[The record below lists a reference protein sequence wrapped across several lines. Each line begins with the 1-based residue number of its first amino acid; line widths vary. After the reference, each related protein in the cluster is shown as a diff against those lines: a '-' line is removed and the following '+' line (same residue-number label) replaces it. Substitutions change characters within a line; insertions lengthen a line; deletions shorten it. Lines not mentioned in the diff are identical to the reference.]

1 MNNASRVSASNHDGF
16 QALVDNSPQAIL
28 VHRNF
33 TPRYANHAL
42 AALFGYENEEQVL
55 SLASTL
61 ELADPAEHERLRAMN
76 VSRHSGG
83 NPPERFE
90 TRGRRRDGTLFSAEV
105 DARAFLWGGEQCVQV
120 SYRDISRRRAAE
132 TQLRE
137 SRKLFRTVI
146 DTLPMFVFVKDLDSN
161 YIMAN
166 KAMTDFYG
174 IEVEDFASTRPSSLP
189 IESALE
195 KDMILGDDHV
205 VFETRQPYIQPVV
218 RVTRPDGYE
227 TYRHSIK
234 IPLFDD
240 DGELTGL
247 LGVGEDITERKRIEN
262 DLQRVY
268 AELEQRVEDRTAALR
283 QSETALTASQTE
295 LRKLAGNLLA
305 AQEAER
311 RSFAR
316 ELHDDL
322 TQRLAVLAL
331 EVHELGREF
340 EKVPEPMIEQLRT
353 LQSKIADIASDA
365 QGMARRMHPAILD
378 DLGLV
383 KALKAECAH
392 FSKREGIDVAFNH
405 RDVPADIPRSHSL
418 CLYRIAQESLRNIS
432 KHASSPDAVVDLSC
446 VDGEEIRLTVEDHGV
461 GFALEKED
469 GKGLGLV
476 SMRERARLNG
486 GTWIVCSEC
495 GEGTTVEV
503 RLPLGGGQP

>member
-1 MNNASRVSASNHDGF
+1 MNNASRANVVDRGGHR
-16 QALVDNSPQAIL
+16 ALVDASPRAML
-28 VHRNF
+28 VHHNF
-33 TPRYANHAL
+33 VPRYANRAL
-42 AALFGYENEEQVL
+42 AELFGYEDEDEVL
-55 SLASTL
+55 SLASAL
-61 ELADPAEHERLRAMN
+61 ELADPAEHEHLHALHAARHAGTN
-76 VSRHSGG
+76 V
-83 NPPERFE
+83 PERFE
-90 TRGRRRDGTLFSAEV
+90 TRCRRKDGTLFWAEV
-105 DARAFLWGGEQCVQV
+105 IARIFLWGGERCVQV

-132 TQLRE
+132 MQLRE

-161 YIMAN
+161 YVMVN
-166 KAMTDFYG
+166 KAMMDFYG
-174 IEVEDFASTRPSSLP
+174 IEMEDFASTSPLSLP
-189 IESALE
+189 IHSVEE
-195 KDMILGDDHV
+195 KDMILGDDRV

-227 TYRHSIK
+227 TFRYSIK

-240 DGELTGL
+240 DGEMTGL
-247 LGVGEDITERKRIEN
+247 LGVGEDITERKRVEH

-268 AELEQRVEDRTAALR
+268 GELEQRVEERTAALR
-283 QSETALTASQTE
+283 ESESALTSSQTE
-295 LRKLAGNLLA
+295 LRKLAGSLLA

-340 EKVPEPMIEQLRT
+340 TESPDSMIEHLRT
-353 LQSKIADIASDA
+353 LQGKIADIASDA

-392 FSKREGIDVAFNH
+392 FSKREGIDVAFDH
-405 RDVPADIPRSHSL
+405 RDVPADIPRAHSL
-418 CLYRIAQESLRNIS
+418 CLYRIAQESLRNIG
-432 KHASSPDAVVDLSC
+432 KHAASPDAVVDLAC
-446 VDGEEIRLTVEDHGV
+446 VDGEEIRLIVEDHGA
-461 GFALEKED
+461 GFSLEQAD
-469 GKGLGLV
+469 GRGLGLV

-486 GTWIVCSEC
+486 GTWTVCSER
-495 GEGTTVEV
+495 GAGTTVEV